1 LDLKDLNNIEQ
12 VATYWSNTI
21 NPFNFTSK
29 LHEILLQWGSP
40 PALIERNSCG
50 SQVVDHLY
58 HTLRY
63 GNIVSFEAGQGKAK
77 NNRLGVISHTNTK
90 YRCVMNMRYFVNEL
104 QAVNIRELETLVEIK
119 NFIKYPNGK
128 WAAKPGIDMM
138 DDRVMSL
145 GWALLILDN
154 DLIRRYFDVLRF
166 DTNGRPAEIRRYDYD
181 YGTNLN
187 KKLFSWGEEDE
198 TDQVDT
204 IVFTEKTGSDDNSE
218 LDWMKQN
225 GWTPVGD
232 FQTHRSFTPAA
243 NSWLV

>member
-1 LDLKDLNNIEQ
+1 
-12 VATYWSNTI
+12 
-21 NPFNFTSK
+21 
-29 LHEILLQWGSP
+29 
-40 PALIERNSCG
+40 
-50 SQVVDHLY
+50 
-58 HTLRY
+58 
-63 GNIVSFEAGQGKAK
+63 
-77 NNRLGVISHTNTK
+77 
-90 YRCVMNMRYFVNEL
+90 M
-104 QAVNIRELETLVEIK
+104 
-119 NFIKYPNGK
+119 
-128 WAAKPGIDMM
+128 
-138 DDRVMSL
+138 
-145 GWALLILDN
+145 
-154 DLIRRYFDVLRF
+154 LRF

-232 FQTHRSFTPAA
+232 FQTQRSFTPAA